1 VAADADAPRQAR
13 AAYLAEANTWLDRCA
28 KLVAQER
35 ALGFPEKDAATS
47 CVRDAEQRVGSRYS
61 EALALARMQR
71 GTSMY
76 LRRYHEQWTS
86 LMNEL
91 PEAGAASSR
100 PDLTRERQEL
110 HALHAKVIGPS
121 WDSQ

>member
-1 VAADADAPRQAR
+1 
-13 AAYLAEANTWLDRCA
+13 
-28 KLVAQER
+28 
-35 ALGFPEKDAATS
+35 
-47 CVRDAEQRVGSRYS
+47 
-61 EALALARMQR
+61 MQR

-76 LRRYHEQWTS
+76 LRRYQEQWTS

-100 PDLTRERQEL
+100 PDLTPERQEL
-110 HALHAKVIGPS
+110 HAPQAKVIGPS